1 MKKTV
6 KIVIVVA
13 IIGLGFLAVIYGE
26 LLYKEISVK
35 NSLATEIER
44 DAKWEITGASYE
56 EGQFRL
62 KLGNKNGQLR
72 EYTGVLA
79 YSLAFNN
86 ENLAFLNIE
95 YKLVLV
101 NLNTEEQVLSEN
113 DFAPYKLNYN
123 NALGW
128 NKASTLVSFIGN
140 IELSSEILIFNL
152 RGINVTTIKS
162 EGYFEDSKVLF
173 DPFAKPE
180 DERVLVRTVSPA
192 DFSLKKEDGSLYKP
206 EELPIFLTIYSLEE
220 KILYSFR
227 ITDTL
232 PSSGLFYRWNPSLP
246 DYIEYNFSN
255 SALFP
260 LNVIKL

>member
-13 IIGLGFLAVIYGE
+13 IIGIGFLAVIYGE
-26 LLYKEISVK
+26 LLYKEISAQ

-44 DAKWEITGASYE
+44 ATKWELSIASYE
-56 EGQFRL
+56 EGQFKVVL
-62 KLGNKNGQLR
+62 SNKNNQQR

-86 ENLAFLNIE
+86 EVLAFLNTE
-95 YKLVLV
+95 HKLALV
-101 NLNTEEQVLSEN
+101 NLNTEEKVLSEV

-140 IELSSEILIFNL
+140 VDLSTEILIFNL
-152 RGINVTTIKS
+152 RGINVTKIKS

-173 DPFAKPE
+173 DPYAKPE

-192 DFSLKKEDGSLYKP
+192 DYSLKKEDGSLFKP
-206 EELPIFLTIYSLEE
+206 EELPIFLTIFSLEGE
-220 KILYSFR
+220 ILYNYR

-232 PSSGLFYRWNPSLP
+232 PSPGLFYRWNTVLP
-246 DYIEYNFSN
+246 DYIEYNFSD

>member
-6 KIVIVVA
+6 KLFVVIAIV
-13 IIGLGFLAVIYGE
+13 GLIFLAIVYGE

-35 NSLATEIER
+35 NSETQELESTT
-44 DAKWEITGASYE
+44 KWEITSANYE
-56 EGQFRL
+56 EGQF
-62 KLGNKNGQLR
+62 KLVLSNKTNQQR
-72 EYTGVLA
+72 EYNGVLA

-86 ENLAFLNIE
+86 ETLAFLNTE
-95 YKLVLV
+95 YKLVLI
-101 NLNTEEQVLSEN
+101 NLSSEEEVLSEV
-113 DFAPYKLNYN
+113 DFTPYKLNYN

-128 NKASTLVSFIGN
+128 NAHSTLVSFIGN
-140 IELSSEILIFNL
+140 TELSSEILIFNL
-152 RGINVTTIKS
+152 RGVNISTIKS

-180 DERVLVRTVSPA
+180 DERILVRSVSPA